1 MDTPRTS
8 KHIGVVFPTEL
19 VEKLT
24 REAQAEGMSFPRAV
38 RCACIEYLS
47 RRNVDVSSIPNPSGR
62 GERTDLAHER
72 PAVADSPHR
81 PPARSRRTSS

>member
-47 RRNVDVSSIPNPSGR
+47 RRNVDVSSIPNPVSR
-62 GERTDLAHER
+62 GERTDLSGKR
-72 PAVADSPHR
+72 PVIPETSK
-81 PPARSRRTSS
+81 RRKRIDKTV

>member
-1 MDTPRTS
+1 MQTKSSRYFS
-8 KHIGVVFPTEL
+8 VSFPPEL
-19 VEKLT
+19 IEKL
-24 REAQAEGMSFPRAV
+24 REFAASESLSVPYVIRH
-38 RCACIEYLS
+38 ACIEHLS
-47 RRNVDVSSIPNPSGR
+47 AHGFDVSSIPNPSGR